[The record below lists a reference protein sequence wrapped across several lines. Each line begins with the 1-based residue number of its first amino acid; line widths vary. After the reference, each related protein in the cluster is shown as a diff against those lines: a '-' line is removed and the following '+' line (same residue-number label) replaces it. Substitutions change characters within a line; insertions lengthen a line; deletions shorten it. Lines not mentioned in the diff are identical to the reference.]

1 VPLRRLARR
10 AIAISRGE
18 LDLPP
23 LPEVGPSGLRA
34 LTATMND
41 MLSTFDRVNSR
52 IQGLAAGDLDA
63 PVSDDEL
70 PGAIGESLRNSV
82 RHLATVT
89 QLLQRS
95 EALSSAIIT
104 QADDAI
110 WTLDD
115 HGTIRS
121 ANTASSRLTG
131 LLPEDQVGR
140 PIAHVVSQTTGEATI
155 LTRPGQ
161 APKVLVARSVIDVGD
176 ERITAVIAHDIS
188 ERARYEERLTYQ
200 ALHDALT
207 GLPNRF
213 AVLEHLEQLAIEHP
227 GEVAALYIDLD
238 GFKSVNDVQGHAV
251 GDRVLAEVAQRL
263 TRAVGNGEFIG
274 RLGGDEFVVVTHRF
288 AQQADVVALGHRL
301 VREVETPHE
310 HDGQF
315 LALSA
320 CVGITIPSPGTAA
333 LDILGQADSA
343 VYQAKRQGRG
353 RVELFD
359 EEMQQRL
366 QQETELELELR
377 NAVRNGEL
385 VVYLQPVID
394 LRTNQFCGAEALVR
408 WIRPGHGMVPPGD
421 FIPLAERSS
430 LIMEIERWVLAR
442 ACERLVEWRRFE
454 RGCTRRIAVNISG
467 RHLIDGDLLADVD
480 AVLNITGAD
489 PNMLELELTETQLL
503 EDMDRATRVLDELR
517 RRGIRIAVD
526 DFGTGYSSMTYLRE
540 LPIDAI
546 KIDRSF
552 VSRATEHGYDSTV
565 IQALLTIGTTLDL
578 TVVAEGVET
587 AEQLRYLQARGCDM
601 AQGYLL
607 ARPMPIE
614 DAEALIFA
622 PVPAVVRPR
631 NPFESVPTQRSD
643 VSESLPA

>member
-1 VPLRRLARR
+1 
-10 AIAISRGE
+10 
-18 LDLPP
+18 
-23 LPEVGPSGLRA
+23 
-34 LTATMND
+34 MND
-41 MLSTFDRVNSR
+41 MLSTFDRVNRR
-52 IQGLAAGDLDA
+52 IQDLAAGHLDA
-63 PVSDDEL
+63 SRPDHEL
-70 PGAIGESLRNSV
+70 PGAIGESLRSSV
-82 RHLATVT
+82 QHLATVT

-95 EALSSAIIT
+95 EALSSAIIS

-131 LLPEDQVGR
+131 LRPEDQIGR
-140 PIAHVVSQTTGEATI
+140 PIAHVVSQTSGEATI
-155 LTRPGQ
+155 VTRPGE
-161 APKVLVARSVIDVGD
+161 APKVLVASSVIDVGD
-176 ERITAVIAHDIS
+176 ERVTAVIAHDIS
-188 ERARYEERLTYQ
+188 ERSRYEERLTYQ

-213 AVLEHLEQLAIEHP
+213 AVLDHLERMGSEHA
-227 GEVAALYIDLD
+227 GEIAVLYIDLD

-251 GDRVLAEVAQRL
+251 GDQVLAEVAARL
-263 TRAVGNGEFIG
+263 SRAVGNGDVIG

-288 AQQADVVALGHRL
+288 AQHADVVALGHRL
-301 VREVETPHE
+301 VREIETPHE
-310 HDGQF
+310 HDGQY

-320 CVGITIPSPGTAA
+320 CVGITIPDPGTTA
-333 LDILGQADSA
+333 LDIIGQADSA

-377 NAVRNGEL
+377 KAVRNGEL
-385 VVYLQPVID
+385 VVFLQPVID
-394 LRTNQFCGAEALVR
+394 LRTDEIRGAEALVR
-408 WIRPGHGMVPPGD
+408 WMRPGRGMVPPSD

-430 LIMEIERWVLAR
+430 LIMEIERWVLQR
-442 ACERLVEWRRFE
+442 ACERLVVWRRFE
-454 RGCTRRIAVNISG
+454 PTCTRRIAVNISG
-467 RHLIDGDLLADVD
+467 RHLIDGDLLSDVE
-480 AVLNITGAD
+480 AALNITGAD

-503 EDMDRATRVLDELR
+503 EDTGRATRVLDALR
-517 RRGIRIAVD
+517 RRGITIAVD

-565 IQALLTIGTTLDL
+565 IQAMLTIGMTLDL
-578 TVVAEGVET
+578 TVIAEGVET
-587 AEQLRYLQARGCDM
+587 EAQLRYLQARGCDM
-601 AQGYLL
+601 AQGFLI
-607 ARPMPIE
+607 ARPMPID
-614 DAEALIFA
+614 DAEAMMFGTHRE
-622 PVPAVVRPR
+622 PVPQLDPPAAPPRRPI
-631 NPFESVPTQRSD
+631 F
-643 VSESLPA
+643 SEPLPL